1 MHNKTQANSVPEQQH
16 RWGPPDEEL
25 ASWDMVYRADLFKDQ
40 VVLVSGGGSGMGK
53 GMAFMFARLGAKVS
67 ICGRNAERLEETK
80 AAIKSLLKVNIDTY
94 SMTIRDPEQVADM
107 FEKIVKQHGR
117 FDVLVNN
124 AGGQYPQAAID
135 FSVKGWNAVIDTNLN
150 GSWFMMQAAARY
162 WRDTDQQGNIVNIV
176 ANVQRGMP
184 QVAHTCAARAAV
196 IYLSKSVST
205 EWASLGIRVN
215 CVSPGSIATDGL
227 NVYPH
232 DAAAR
237 FKDSN
242 PMRAF
247 GHIYDVAQ
255 AVAYI
260 AGPSGNFVTGE
271 VLTVDGGNNQWG
283 DTWPGGIPEYFDVD
297 YGRLD

>member
-1 MHNKTQANSVPEQQH
+1 MLNKQNVHKVPEQDH
-16 RWGPPDEEL
+16 NWGPSDDEL
-25 ASWDMVYRADLFKDQ
+25 ASWEMVYRPDLFKDQ
-40 VVLVSGGGSGMGK
+40 VVLISGGGSGMGK
-53 GMAFMFARLGAKVS
+53 GMAFMFARLGAKVV
-67 ICGRNAERLEETK
+67 ICSRNESRLEETK
-80 AAIKSLLKVNIDTY
+80 TAIKSQLDVDIDCY
-94 SMTIRDPEQVADM
+94 PMTIRDPDQVGEL
-107 FEKIVKQHGR
+107 FEKVIDKHGS
-117 FDVLVNN
+117 VNILINN
-124 AGGQYPQAAID
+124 AGGQFPQAAID

-150 GSWFMMQAAARY
+150 GSWFMMQTAARY
-162 WRDTDQQGNIVNIV
+162 WRDKKMPGNIVNIV

-205 EWASLGIRVN
+205 EWAPLDIRVN

-227 NVYPH
+227 NVYPQE
-232 DAAAR
+232 AAAR

-242 PMRAF
+242 PMRSF

-260 AGPSGNFVTGE
+260 AGPSGKFITGE

-283 DTWPGGIPEYFDVD
+283 DTWPGGIPDYFDVD
-297 YGRLD
+297 YK